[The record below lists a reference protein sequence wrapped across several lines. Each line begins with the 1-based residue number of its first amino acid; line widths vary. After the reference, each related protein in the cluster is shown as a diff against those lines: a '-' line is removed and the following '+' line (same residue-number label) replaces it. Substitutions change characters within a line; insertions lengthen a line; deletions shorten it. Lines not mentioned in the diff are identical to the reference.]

1 MRSFSRVISIR
12 PLKHDVCQP
21 ADIRRTEYDASSL
34 RIPEGV
40 GVEANNRDIARLSG
54 QTDFL
59 TRLSDADAR
68 DLVQAGQRKLFA
80 KNEFIFKAGN
90 PGRHV
95 YFLQQGRVKICQPAP
110 EGKDAI
116 LWFCFAG
123 DMFGMAEVA
132 QGGERIVH
140 AQACE
145 ASEVLVLSQTELT
158 DYLETHSAAALL
170 IMHVLAGRLRALGDV
185 IVNLINDDAQTRII
199 KLILRL
205 ATRHG
210 VRVGQDIHLDVR
222 LTHQEIADMVGTTRQ
237 TVTSVLSQLQRQGL
251 VRLENRRI
259 RIDSMELLDSMTSPT

>member
-1 MRSFSRVISIR
+1 M
-12 PLKHDVCQP
+12 
-21 ADIRRTEYDASSL
+21 
-34 RIPEGV
+34 GV
-40 GVEANNRDIARLSG
+40 DANNGDLGQLGRLSG

-59 TRLSDADAR
+59 ARLTSADAQ
-68 DLVQAGQRKLFA
+68 DLDRAGQRKLFA
-80 KNEFIFKAGN
+80 KHEFIFKAGN

-95 YFLQQGRVKICQPAP
+95 YFLQQGRVKICQPAT
-110 EGKDAI
+110 EGKDVI

-132 QGGERIVH
+132 QGGGRVVH

-158 DYLETHSAAALL
+158 EYLKTHSAAALL
-170 IMHVLAGRLRALGDV
+170 IMQVLAGRLRALGDV

-205 ATRHG
+205 ATRYG
-210 VRVGQDIHLDVR
+210 VRVDQDIHLNIQ

-237 TVTSVLSQLQRQGL
+237 TVTSVLSLLQRQGL

-259 RIDSMELLDSMTSPT
+259 RIDSMELLDGMTSTG

>member
-1 MRSFSRVISIR
+1 MDANQGMPAR
-12 PLKHDVCQP
+12 P
-21 ADIRRTEYDASSL
+21 
-34 RIPEGV
+34 
-40 GVEANNRDIARLSG
+40 SG

-59 TRLSDADAR
+59 ARLTGADAR

-80 KNEFIFKAGN
+80 KNEFIFKAGDS
-90 PGRHV
+90 GRNV
-95 YFLQQGRVKICQPAP
+95 YFLQQGRVKICQPAQ
-110 EGKDAI
+110 EGKDVL

-132 QGGERIVH
+132 QGGGRVVY
-140 AQACE
+140 AQTCE
-145 ASEVLVLSQTELT
+145 ASEVLVLSQAELT
-158 DYLETHSAAALL
+158 DYLQTHSAAALL
-170 IMHVLAGRLRALGDV
+170 IMQVLAGRLRALGDV

-199 KLILRL
+199 KLMLRL

-210 VRVGQDIHLDVR
+210 VRVDQDIHLDIQ

-259 RIDSMELLDSMTSPT
+259 RIDSMELLDGMTSPT

>member
-1 MRSFSRVISIR
+1 V
-12 PLKHDVCQP
+12 DVKQGQ
-21 ADIRRTEYDASSL
+21 IAS
-34 RIPEGV
+34 
-40 GVEANNRDIARLSG
+40 LSG

-59 TRLSDADAR
+59 ARLSSADAR

-80 KNEFIFKAGN
+80 KNEFIFKAGA
-90 PGRHV
+90 PGRNV
-95 YFLQQGRVKICQPAP
+95 YFLQRGRVKICQPAQ
-110 EGKDAI
+110 EGKDVM

-123 DMFGMAEVA
+123 EMFGMAEVA
-132 QGGERIVH
+132 QGGERFVH

-145 ASEVLVLSQTELT
+145 ASEVLVLSQSELT
-158 DYLETHSAAALL
+158 AYLQTHPAAALL
-170 IMHVLAGRLRALGDV
+170 IMQVLAGRLRALGDV

-205 ATRHG
+205 ATRYG
-210 VRVGQDIHLDVR
+210 MRVDQDIHLNIQ

-259 RIDSMELLDSMTSPT
+259 RIESMELLDGMAGSG

>member
-1 MRSFSRVISIR
+1 MGE
-12 PLKHDVCQP
+12 HEDP
-21 ADIRRTEYDASSL
+21 ARRID
-34 RIPEGV
+34 EGA
-40 GVEANNRDIARLSG
+40 GVEANQGQTPRLSG

-59 TRLSDADAR
+59 ARLSAADAQ
-68 DLVQAGQRKLFA
+68 DLRLAGQRKLFA
-80 KNEFIFKAGN
+80 KNEFIFKAGD

-95 YFLQQGRVKICQPAP
+95 YFLQQGRVKICQPGP
-110 EGKDAI
+110 EGKDVI

-132 QGGERIVH
+132 QGGGRVVH

-145 ASEVLVLSQTELT
+145 ACEVLVLSQTELT
-158 DYLETHSAAALL
+158 AYLQTHSAAALL
-170 IMHVLAGRLRALGDV
+170 IMQVLAGRLRALGDV
-185 IVNLINDDAQTRII
+185 IVNLMNDDAQTRII

-210 VRVGQDIHLDVR
+210 VRVDQDIHLDVQ

-251 VRLENRRI
+251 MRLENRRI
-259 RIDSMELLDSMTSPT
+259 RIESMELLDGMTNPT